1 VNNCIPPGCRFIN
14 DILEY
19 DFENLVIND
28 MWSAMSNVHT
38 EKGPPGHSVYSA
50 ATLKNTDA
58 DLASLNTLAVMM
70 Y

>member
-1 VNNCIPPGCRFIN
+1 
-14 DILEY
+14 
-19 DFENLVIND
+19 